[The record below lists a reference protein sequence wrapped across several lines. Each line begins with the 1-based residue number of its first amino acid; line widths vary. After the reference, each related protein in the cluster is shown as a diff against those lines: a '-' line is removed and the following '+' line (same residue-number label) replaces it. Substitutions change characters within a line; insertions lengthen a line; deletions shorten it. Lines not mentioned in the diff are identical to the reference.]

1 MFTIYKTS
9 VILIIILPFTHP
21 QLIQTCKKFFVLFF
35 ENKNAL
41 KLSIYFF
48 VYSMKVKGIQCYCL
62 GSYTCCMLQ
71 LPMLW

>member
-48 VYSMKVKGIQCYCL
+48 ICLSIQ
-62 GSYTCCMLQ
+62 
-71 LPMLW
+71 